1 MKYRLNR
8 PEPIDPIYPPV
19 TKNTDFKDFV
29 AFDIE
34 TTGLARNEEII
45 EIGAVKVSGNKA
57 TGKFSMLV
65 KPRKYIPYLIEEVTG
80 ITNIMVSDAPE
91 IEEVLPDF
99 LDFIGDS
106 VLLGHNIVSFDSKF
120 ICREAANLGI
130 NIKNPL
136 FDTLTYAKGLRKSC
150 GLPDKLSL
158 ASLTDFF
165 GISVNARHRAF
176 DDALANT
183 KVYFC
188 LKALEKK
195 FSE

>member
-1 MKYRLNR
+1 MNYRLNR
-8 PEPIDPIYPPV
+8 PEPTEPIYPPV
-19 TKNTDFKDFV
+19 TKNADFSDFV

-57 TGKFSMLV
+57 TGKFNTLV

-91 IEEVLPDF
+91 IEDVLPDF
-99 LDFIGDS
+99 LKFIGDS
-106 VLLGHNIVSFDSKF
+106 VLIGHNIVSFDSKF
-120 ICREAANLGI
+120 ICREAAGLGI

-136 FDTLTYAKGLRKSC
+136 FDTLTYAKALRKNC
-150 GLPDKLSL
+150 ELPDKLSL
-158 ASLTDFF
+158 ASLIDFF
-165 GISVNARHRAF
+165 GISVNAHHRAF

-183 KVYFC
+183 KVFFC
-188 LKALEKK
+188 LKALEEKYSK
-195 FSE
+195 